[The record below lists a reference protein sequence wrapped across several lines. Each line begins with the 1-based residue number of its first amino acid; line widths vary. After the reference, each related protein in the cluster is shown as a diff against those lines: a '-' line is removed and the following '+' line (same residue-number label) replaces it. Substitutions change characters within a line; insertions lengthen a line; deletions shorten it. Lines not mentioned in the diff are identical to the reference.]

1 VIAVA
6 LFAFWQAALHMMAYE
21 DCDGDHKNTL
31 LCSSIA
37 SAAAKL
43 ASSCRSMPL
52 VRFSRSTFLR
62 LKPPLTRGFLS
73 AREWQPKPSGLHR
86 DPTAWLGMLDSN
98 SEMSS
103 QIIALKS
110 SCRFPRIQPNSGRR
124 DCSRLSCGV
133 NNEGQL
139 DHYRLF

>member
-1 VIAVA
+1 MAITKIRFYA
-6 LFAFWQAALHMMAYE
+6 LESRTRFTHRSA
-21 DCDGDHKNTL
+21 
-31 LCSSIA
+31 SVA